1 MTELNIPNLNKKS
14 DKYIFKNKL
23 SLKRKPKKKL
33 LIESFYMMILGLFLI
48 YLNYLI
54 PNKVFI
60 FTNFSASLSNIFLL
74 MFELLSY
81 IYEIIL
87 VLFMII
93 SLVLAVI
100 LIVGS
105 MYRIF
110 KVLKRKTKNISFK

>member
-23 SLKRKPKKKL
+23 SLKRKSKKKL
-33 LIESFYMMILGLFLI
+33 LIESFYMMILSLFLI

-60 FTNFSASLSNIFLL
+60 FTNFSVSLSNIFLL
-74 MFELLSY
+74 VFELLSY

-100 LIVGS
+100 LILGS
-105 MYRIF
+105 MNRIF
-110 KVLKRKTKNISFK
+110 KVLKRKTKNISLK